1 MSLVLHMPPGHCRL
15 GEYKYTIHA
24 CMSLSLELLQ
34 IGAQEHYELLVC
46 LMVYMYSV
54 GFSHSMYYEDTILCK
69 LTHQLKLLNKLGT
82 KLLGQN
88 TCTCTCMYA
97 NAFLYTHVYRMAGNI
112 GRELSLAVGEATV
125 KFKSVKCDLH
135 E

>member
-1 MSLVLHMPPGHCRL
+1 
-15 GEYKYTIHA
+15 
-24 CMSLSLELLQ
+24 
-34 IGAQEHYELLVC
+34 
-46 LMVYMYSV
+46 
-54 GFSHSMYYEDTILCK
+54 MYYEDTILCK

-97 NAFLYTHVYRMAGNI
+97 NALLYIHVYRMAGNI
-112 GRELSLAVGEATV
+112 GSELSLAVGEATV